1 MNVEQIKELTAIL
14 ESSKLKKIVVKSGDF
29 ELQLEK
35 EGDVSPAAHLP
46 PPYYPPRMEPQ
57 PHYSEPAK
65 AALPKGAS
73 PQGAQE
79 PSGTFVTSPMVGT
92 FYSSP
97 SPGQPSFVKVG
108 DSVEENTVVC
118 IIEAMK
124 VLNEVKAGKKGKIAE
139 ILIENTQ
146 PVEFGSKMFRI
157 E

>member
-35 EGDVSPAAHLP
+35 EGEASPALHLP
-46 PPYYPPRMEPQ
+46 PPYYPPRHEPHPQ
-57 PHYSEPAK
+57 ESVK
-65 AALPKGAS
+65 AAPPKSAAPERAPES
-73 PQGAQE
+73 
-79 PSGTFVTSPMVGT
+79 SGTFVTSPMVGT
-92 FYSSP
+92 FYSSA
-97 SPGQPSFVKVG
+97 SPGQPPFVKVG
-108 DSVEENTVVC
+108 DRVEENTVIC

-124 VLNEVKAGKKGKIAE
+124 VLNEVKAGKKGTVAE
-139 ILIENTQ
+139 VLIENTQ

>member
-35 EGDVSPAAHLP
+35 EGDAPPAAHLP
-46 PPYYPPRMEPQ
+46 PPYYPPRQEFHPPEPV
-57 PHYSEPAK
+57 K
-65 AALPKGAS
+65 AAPPKSAA
-73 PQGAQE
+73 PERAPE

-92 FYSSP
+92 FYSSA
-97 SPGQPSFVKVG
+97 SPGQPPFVKVG
-108 DSVEENTVVC
+108 DRVEENTVVC

-124 VLNEVKAGKKGKIAE
+124 VLNEVKAGKKGTIAE

>member
-29 ELQLEK
+29 EIQLEK
-35 EGDVSPAAHLP
+35 EGDVLPAAQLP
-46 PPYYPPRMEPQ
+46 PPYYPPRQEAHPQEPV
-57 PHYSEPAK
+57 K
-65 AALPKGAS
+65 AASPKGAV
-73 PQGAQE
+73 PQSLPE

-92 FYSSP
+92 FYSSA

-108 DSVEENTVVC
+108 DRVEENTVVC

-124 VLNEVKAGKKGKIAE
+124 VLNEVKAGKKGTVAE